1 MHRGRAAALVSL
13 LLVLVAI
20 DAAAVQRR
28 HKWWQSDEVK
38 AELAL
43 TDETSAAL
51 EAIFQAARPRQRDL
65 MRELGLE
72 EEALSRVIRAP
83 EAGEA
88 AVIRQIDRVE
98 KVRSA
103 LSRARILMLYRMR
116 RELSAEQR
124 DALREWLRRNRRHR
138 SQPSACR

>member
-1 MHRGRAAALVSL
+1 MHRGRTAALACL

-20 DAAAVQRR
+20 DAAAAQRR

-38 AELAL
+38 AELEL

-51 EAIFQAARPRQRDL
+51 EAIFQAARPRQREL
-65 MRELGLE
+65 MRELGRE
-72 EEALSRVIRAP
+72 EQALSRVIRTP

-98 KVRSA
+98 RVRSA

-124 DALREWLRRNRRHR
+124 DALREWMRRNRRHR
-138 SQPSACR
+138 QPSACR

>member
-1 MHRGRAAALVSL
+1 MHRRLTAALAC
-13 LLVLVAI
+13 LVLVLAAI
-20 DAAAVQRR
+20 DAAAAQRR

-38 AELAL
+38 AELQL

-51 EAIFQAARPRQRDL
+51 EAIFQAARPEQREL
-65 MRELGLE
+65 MRELRRE
-72 EEALSRVIRAP
+72 EQALSRVIRAP

-88 AVIRQIDRVE
+88 AVIRQIDQVE
-98 KVRSA
+98 TVRSA

-124 DALREWLRRNRRHR
+124 DALREWMRRHR
-138 SQPSACR
+138 RHRPPSACR

>member
-13 LLVLVAI
+13 LLVLVAT

-28 HKWWQSDEVK
+28 HKWWQSDEVQ
-38 AELAL
+38 AELEP

-51 EAIFQAARPRQRDL
+51 EAIFQAARPRQREL
-65 MRELGLE
+65 MRELGRE

-138 SQPSACR
+138 PQPSGCR

>member
-1 MHRGRAAALVSL
+1 MHRGRTAALVC

-20 DAAAVQRR
+20 DTAAAQRR

-38 AELAL
+38 TELDLAN
-43 TDETSAAL
+43 ETSAAL
-51 EAIFQAARPRQRDL
+51 EAIFQAARPRQREL
-65 MRELGLE
+65 MRQLDRE

-98 KVRSA
+98 RVRSA

-138 SQPSACR
+138 PQPSARR